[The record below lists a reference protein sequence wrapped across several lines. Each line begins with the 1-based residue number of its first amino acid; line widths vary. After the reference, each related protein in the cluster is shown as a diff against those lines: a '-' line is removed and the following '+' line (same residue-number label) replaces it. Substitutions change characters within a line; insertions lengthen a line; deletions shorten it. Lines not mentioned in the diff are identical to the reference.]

1 VSPVAFAGGAHKGR
15 VRASDDKDMKRTD
28 RHKLKENEFA
38 RTVAHARDAVQ
49 SRGAEITRI
58 VGIVIVLLLLVG
70 GFFWWR
76 SSREAA
82 ANDLLAAALATY
94 EMPVVPPQ
102 PPAPGS
108 PPPVPQPG
116 TFQSEMERLEA
127 SLPKF
132 TEAANA
138 NPDSDA
144 GITAR
149 YHMAGILAALGR
161 HAEAEE
167 NYRQVVEKAGNSIYS
182 RTARLGMAQAQVAQ
196 GKHDAAIAIYT
207 ELSRDTS
214 STIPVESVL
223 MQLARAYAQAGK
235 KEEAVRT
242 FTRVVDEFPQ
252 SPYAADARREMEE
265 AKKS

>member
-1 VSPVAFAGGAHKGR
+1 
-15 VRASDDKDMKRTD
+15 MKRTD

-38 RTVAHARDAVQ
+38 RTVAQARDAVQ
-49 SRGAEITRI
+49 SRGAEITRTI
-58 VGIVIVLLLLVG
+58 VVTLVLVAIVG

-76 SSREAA
+76 NSRDAA
-82 ANDLLAAALATY
+82 ANGLLAAALATY
-94 EMPVVPPQ
+94 QMPVIPPQ

-116 TFQSEMERLEA
+116 TFQSEQERLDA

-132 TEAANA
+132 MEAANA
-138 NPDSDA
+138 NPDREA

-149 YHMAGILAALGR
+149 FYAAGILSALGK

-167 NYRQVVEKAGNSIYS
+167 NYQQVVNKAGNSIYA
-182 RTARLGMAQAQVAQ
+182 RTARLGLAQAQVAQ
-196 GKHDAAIAIYT
+196 GEYDSAITIYT

-214 STIPVESVL
+214 STLPLDGVL
-223 MQLARAYAQAGK
+223 LQLGRAYARAGK
-235 KEEAVRT
+235 KEEAVRA